1 MRNKRDGDRICFHN
15 RGVTTKLKKHFN
27 ALKLSERERNSALV
41 MEDEAGVF
49 WCEYGG
55 AAERVFH
62 ESTDC
67 TENIFEIIVRK
78 TADNDYRNIK

>member
-1 MRNKRDGDRICFHN
+1 
-15 RGVTTKLKKHFN
+15 
-27 ALKLSERERNSALV
+27 

-55 AAERVFH
+55 AAERVFP